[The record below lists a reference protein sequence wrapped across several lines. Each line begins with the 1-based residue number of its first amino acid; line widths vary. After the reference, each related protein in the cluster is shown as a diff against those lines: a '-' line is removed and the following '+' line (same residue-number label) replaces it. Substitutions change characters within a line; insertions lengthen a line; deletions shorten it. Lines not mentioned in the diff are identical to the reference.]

1 MSEKYIESQG
11 NDIWGESPIT
21 GKLQVLCEY
30 DDKNGESQMDLSSG
44 FYTNEYPLNYKKNPD
59 FDIES
64 YESNMPS
71 IMKELRFDD
80 GESYWYPST
89 IRTQNSMVFPVGTKN
104 GWRWCYAEV
113 KILTEEETKLYAT
126 EIDYT
131 SKLDMDNAKYYDR
144 YLDAIKNIRGYSF
157 GDLS

>member
-1 MSEKYIESQG
+1 MNNIEEKG

-30 DDKNGESQMDLSSG
+30 DEKNGESQMDLSSG

-64 YESNMPS
+64 YESKMPS

-89 IRTQNSMVFPVGTKN
+89 LRTPSAMVFPVGNKESFK
-104 GWRWCYAEV
+104 WCYAEV
-113 KILTEEETKLYAT
+113 KALTEEEAKIYSQDINY
-126 EIDYT
+126 E

-144 YLDAIKNIRGYSF
+144 YLDAIKNIKGYSL
-157 GDLS
+157 GDIS